1 MTAIRTWRFWVIVAA
16 AGLWLVAAALL
27 WRTSVPGDLNLP
39 HPDARDFFST
49 RDLERSER
57 YQRGLRVL
65 WIGGAIVQLVVLVLA
80 VRLAPRT
87 RWRGI
92 PGGVALGALTLVAV
106 WLAGLPFV
114 LAAHWWRRRYGISRS
129 DYSTILVDPWLAE
142 IGSLAAACLAIA
154 LVMLLARRLG
164 DRWWIVG
171 GPAFAAL
178 VSAFILAQPLLLV
191 PRLEPL
197 RDRQLAAQ
205 IRQLA
210 REQGVG
216 NVDVEVQDASRRT
229 RAINAEFYGLGPTK
243 RVILWDTALDG
254 RLSRA
259 EILTLVAH
267 EFGHVKSNHVW
278 KSVGWIFLFAIPGAF
293 VVARVTRRRGGLGT
307 APAVP
312 LALLTLTVLQLALLP
327 VVNAISRRYEAEAD
341 WRALQA
347 THDPPAFE
355 GLMRELSDAS
365 LSQPDPPEWAQIV
378 LDTHPTPLQRIAMAR
393 SVEASRAG
401 S

>member
-27 WRTSVPGDLNLP
+27 WRTSVPGDLNLANLDP
-39 HPDARDFFST
+39 REFFSA
-49 RDLERSER
+49 RHLERSET
-57 YQRGLRVL
+57 YQRGLRLL
-65 WIGGAIVQLVVLVLA
+65 WIGATLVQLVVLVLA

-87 RWRGI
+87 GWRGI

-129 DYSTILVDPWLAE
+129 DYTAILVDPWLAE
-142 IGSLAAACLAIA
+142 IGSLAAACVAIA

-171 GPAFAAL
+171 GPLFAAL
-178 VSAFILAQPLLLV
+178 VSGFILAQPLLLV
-191 PRLEPL
+191 PRLESL
-197 RDRQLAAQ
+197 RNRQLAAQ

-216 NVDVEVQDASRRT
+216 DVDVEVQDASRRT
-229 RAINAEFYGLGPTK
+229 RAMNAEFYGLGPTK

-254 RLSRA
+254 RLTRA

-278 KSVGWIFLFAIPGAF
+278 KSVGWIFLFAIPGAY

-312 LALLTLTVLQLALLP
+312 LTLLTLTVLQLALLP
-327 VVNAISRRYEAEAD
+327 VANAISRRYEAEAD

-347 THDPPAFE
+347 TRDPRAFE
-355 GLMRELSDAS
+355 GLMRELSTAS

-393 SVEASRAG
+393 SVAASRAG